1 MSSTIGRNRFAGLV
15 SGLDTESLVKAMTA
29 NTKNRINS
37 QKQKLQSLTWKQE
50 SYRDVISKI
59 SDFKSKYLDILSST
73 SIKANAVM
81 NSYKATSS
89 NEKVVTA
96 TATSGAANAKYTIR
110 QAQAAKGA
118 SVSSNGSISTGEVK
132 LDFSNAVSGRTY
144 NVEMTLDGVTK
155 TVTFKAGTNTEVSK
169 ENFLNATNAVFAEVK
184 GSGKQF
190 EFTEG
195 TSSLKFNGNDD
206 VFHTFSVGYNGEAV
220 GLKNT
225 TSNQI
230 YSNVSIGSVGF
241 KQALE
246 ETADGKYAFN
256 INGVDFEFEKDTT
269 ISNIVSTVNNSK
281 AGVKL
286 SFSNVSQGFTLESTT
301 TGDASE
307 INMYQK
313 KGNLLNAMFNI
324 DSGSLN
330 PTNADT
336 ATLTYVG
343 NAEASGRL
351 SSTITDKFEEE
362 FTGADGTFTVNV
374 KVTDGDGN
382 ERNVTLD
389 IGKHL
394 KNYTAGAD
402 EGGYT
407 DAVVEV
413 AINEAFFD
421 AYGSI
426 NGSGTD
432 EGIFK
437 YSNGTL
443 TINSPD
449 RTIEFDNGFTKGDN
463 ALTNAKE
470 INASPA
476 YIPANGVKTMTF
488 ERNGE
493 TVVVEGK
500 NGADINLQDLI
511 EAKIISLPSDGNV
524 IAAGNI
530 TATDDAAKDFLNKVF
545 GKESLVGAN
554 DGDVMTARGSN
565 SILEVSTDGV
575 TFTKYSSATNLF
587 TFDGTTI
594 NLTNAKDFVA
604 ETEDDYITVETAKDN
619 SGIKEVITSF
629 VNDYNTLIEELY
641 KITST
646 SRPKSSG
653 SYYDP
658 LTEEQEE
665 EMSDKEIEKWNE
677 NAKEGLLYRDTNVL
691 KFLSEIRSTMLTR
704 VNGFG
709 LNDLG
714 IGGKSWLVDGK
725 ISLDQMNGQLTID
738 ESKLDSMLEAYGDQV
753 VDLFTGKDGLAAKL
767 ENVIDKAVS
776 TSKTSTKGY
785 GYLSQLAGV
794 AGTRTEKDNQ
804 IYKQME
810 YINKIIENLNTKYE
824 NQQERYWKQYSR
836 LETMMAKMQTTMS
849 YFEQ

>member
-59 SDFKSKYLDILSST
+59 SGFKDKYLDILSDT
-73 SIKANAVM
+73 SIKANKVLKKY
-81 NSYKATSS
+81 SATSS
-89 NEKVVTA
+89 NEKVITA
-96 TATSGAANAKYTIR
+96 SASAGATPTKYTVR
-110 QAQAAKGA
+110 EAHAAKGA
-118 SVSSNGSISTGEVK
+118 SISSSGSISTGEVK
-132 LDFSNAVSGRTY
+132 LDFSNAVSGRSYT
-144 NVEMTLDGVTK
+144 VEMELDGTKK
-155 TVTFKAGTNTEVSK
+155 TVTFKAGSNVEATK
-169 ENFLNATNAVFAEVK
+169 KNFLAATNAEFAEAK
-184 GSGKQF
+184 GSDKQF

-195 TSSLKFNGNDD
+195 TSNLKFNGNDD
-206 VFHTFSVGYNGEAV
+206 VFHTFSVGYNKQGV
-220 GLKNT
+220 GLANT
-225 TSNQI
+225 TSNKI
-230 YSNVSIGSVGF
+230 YTNTAINSVGF
-241 KQALE
+241 KQALQ
-246 ETADGKYAFN
+246 ETDDGKYAFN

-269 ISNIVSTVNNSK
+269 ISNIVNTVNNSK

-286 SFSNVSQGFTLESTT
+286 SFSNVSQSFTLESSA
-301 TGDASE
+301 TGDAAE
-307 INMYQK
+307 INMYQT
-313 KGNLLNAMFNI
+313 KGNLLNAMLNI
-324 DSGSLN
+324 DSSKLQ
-330 PTNADT
+330 PTQADT
-336 ATLTYVG
+336 AALTYVG
-343 NAEASGRL
+343 NVEASGKL
-351 SSTITDKFEEE
+351 SSVVTDKFEEE
-362 FTGADGTFTVNV
+362 FKGADGTFTVNV
-374 KVTDGDGN
+374 KVTDDDGN
-382 ERNVTLD
+382 ARNITLD

-394 KNYTAGAD
+394 KNYVAGAD

-407 DAVVEV
+407 DAVVEI

-443 TINSPD
+443 TIDSPD

-463 ALTNAKE
+463 ALTNAKT

-476 YIPANGVKTMTF
+476 YIPVKGAKAMTF
-488 ERNGE
+488 ERDGE
-493 TVVVEGK
+493 EVFVTGK
-500 NGADINLQDLI
+500 DGADINLQDLI
-511 EAKIISLPSDGNV
+511 AANIISLPSDGNV

-530 TATDDAAKDFLNKVF
+530 TATDDAAKNFLNKVF
-545 GKESLVGAN
+545 GKESVIGAK

-565 SILEVSTDGV
+565 SILEVSTDGE

-619 SGIKEVITSF
+619 SGIKDVIKSF
-629 VNDYNTLIEELY
+629 VNDYNQLLEDLY
-641 KITST
+641 KMTST
-646 SRPKSSG
+646 SRPKSNG

-677 NAKEGLLYRDTNVL
+677 NAKQGLLYRDTTVQR
-691 KFLSEIRSTMLTR
+691 FLSELRGSMLTR

-714 IGGKSWLVDGK
+714 ISTKSFEDNGKLS
-725 ISLDQMNGQLTID
+725 ID

-753 VDLFTGKDGLAAKL
+753 ADLFTGENGLASKL
-767 ENVIDKAVS
+767 ENVVDKAI
-776 TSKTSTKGY
+776 STKTKKY
-785 GYLSQLAGV
+785 GYLSQMAGI
-794 AGTRTEKDNQ
+794 AGTKTEKDNQ

-810 YINKIIENLNTKYE
+810 YINKLIDRLNTKYE
-824 NQQERYWKQYSR
+824 NEQERYWKKYSR
-836 LETMMAKMQTTMS
+836 LETMMSKMQSTMS
-849 YFEQ
+849 YFEQGW

>member
-1 MSSTIGRNRFAGLV
+1 MSSTIGRNRFSGLV

-59 SDFKSKYLDILSST
+59 SDFKDKYLDILSST
-73 SIKANAVM
+73 SIKANAVLKKY
-81 NSYKATSS
+81 SATSS

-96 TATSGAANAKYTIR
+96 TAAAGATAAKYTVR
-110 QAQAAKGA
+110 EAHAAKSA
-118 SVSSNGSISTGEVK
+118 SVSSTGSISTGEVM
-132 LDFSNAVSGRTY
+132 LDFSHAVSGRSYT
-144 NVEMTLDGVTK
+144 VEMELDGIK
-155 TVTFKAGTNTEVSK
+155 KNVTFKAGTNIERSK
-169 ENFLNATNAVFAEVK
+169 ENFLNAANAVFAEVK
-184 GSGKQF
+184 GSDKQF
-190 EFTEG
+190 EFTAG

-206 VFHTFSVGYNGEAV
+206 IFHTFSVGYNSEGV

-225 TSNQI
+225 TSNKI
-230 YSNVSIGSVGF
+230 YTSTAIDKVGF
-241 KQALE
+241 KQALQK
-246 ETADGKYAFN
+246 TDDGKYSFN

-286 SFSNVSQGFTLESTT
+286 SFSNVSQSFKLESTA
-301 TGDASE
+301 TGDAAE
-307 INMYQK
+307 INMYQT

-324 DSGSLN
+324 DSSKLQ
-330 PTNADT
+330 PTQADT
-336 ATLTYVG
+336 ASLTYVG
-343 NAEASGRL
+343 NVEASGKL
-351 SSTITDKFEEE
+351 SSVVTDKFEEE
-362 FTGADGTFTVNV
+362 FKGAEGTFTVNA
-374 KVTDGDGN
+374 KVTDEDGN
-382 ERNVTLD
+382 VKNITLD

-413 AINEAFFD
+413 AINEAFYD

-426 NGSGTD
+426 NGSGMD

-443 TINSPD
+443 TIDSPD
-449 RTIEFDNGFTKGDN
+449 RTIEFDNGFTKGDK

-470 INASPA
+470 INATPA
-476 YIPANGVKTMTF
+476 YIPVKGAKTMTF
-488 ERNGE
+488 ERDGE
-493 TVVVEGK
+493 EVVVEGK

-530 TATDDAAKDFLNKVF
+530 TATDDAAKNFLNKVF
-545 GKESLVGAN
+545 GKESVIGAK
-554 DGDVMTARGSN
+554 DGDVITAKGSN
-565 SILEVSTDGV
+565 SILEVSTDGEN
-575 TFTKYSSATNLF
+575 FTKYSSATNLF

-619 SGIKEVITSF
+619 SGIKEVITNF
-629 VNDYNTLIEELY
+629 VNDYNQLLEDLY

-646 SRPKSSG
+646 SRPKSNG

-677 NAKEGLLYRDTNVL
+677 NAKQGLLYRDTTVQR
-691 KFLSEIRSTMLTR
+691 FLSEIRGAMLTR
-704 VNGFG
+704 VDGMG
-709 LNDLG
+709 LTDLG

-725 ISLDQMNGQLTID
+725 ISLDQMNGMLSID
-738 ESKLDSMLEAYGDQV
+738 ESKLDSMLEAYGDQIAE
-753 VDLFTGKDGLAAKL
+753 LFTGKDGLAAKL
-767 ENVIDKAVS
+767 ENVVDKAI
-776 TSKTSTKGY
+776 STKTKKY
-785 GYLSQLAGV
+785 GYLSQMAGI
-794 AGTRTEKDNQ
+794 AGTKTEKDNQ

-810 YINKIIENLNTKYE
+810 YINKLIDRLNTKYE
-824 NQQERYWKQYSR
+824 NEQERYWKQYSR
-836 LETMMAKMQTTMS
+836 LETMMSKMQTTMS
-849 YFEQ
+849 YFEQG

>member
-29 NTKNRINS
+29 NTKNRINT

-59 SDFKSKYLDILSST
+59 SSFKDKYLDILSST
-73 SIKANAVM
+73 SIKANAVLKKY
-81 NSYKATSS
+81 SATSS
-89 NEKVVTA
+89 NDKVITA
-96 TATSGAANAKYTIR
+96 TAAAGATPAKYTVKE
-110 QAQAAKGA
+110 AHAAKSA
-118 SVSSNGSISTGEVK
+118 SISSTGSISTGEVR
-132 LDFSNAVSGRTY
+132 LDFSSAVSGRSYT
-144 NVEMTLDGVTK
+144 VKMELDGVNK
-155 TVTFKAGTNTEVSK
+155 DVTFKAGKNIEATK
-169 ENFLNATNAVFAEVK
+169 QNFLAAANAVFAEVK
-184 GSGKQF
+184 GSDKQF

-195 TSSLKFNGNDD
+195 TSNLKFNGNDD
-206 VFHTFSVGYNGEAV
+206 IFHTFSVGYNSEGV

-230 YSNVSIGSVGF
+230 YTSTAIDKVGF
-241 KQALE
+241 KQALQK
-246 ETADGKYAFN
+246 TDDGKYAFN

-269 ISNIVSTVNNSK
+269 ISNIVSTVNNST

-286 SFSNVSQGFTLESTT
+286 SFSNVSQSFTLESKA
-301 TGDASE
+301 TGDAAE

-343 NAEASGRL
+343 NVEASGSL
-351 SSTITDKFEEE
+351 SSVVTSKFEEE
-362 FTGADGTFTVNV
+362 FKGADGTFTVDV
-374 KVTDGDGN
+374 KVTDDDGN
-382 ERNVTLD
+382 TKTVTLD

-413 AINEAFFD
+413 VINEAFFD

-426 NGSGTD
+426 NGTGFD

-437 YSNGTL
+437 YSNGIL
-443 TINSPD
+443 TIDSPD
-449 RTIEFDNGFTKGDN
+449 RTIEFDNGFTKGN
-463 ALTNAKE
+463 SALTNAKTL
-470 INASPA
+470 NASPA
-476 YIPANGVKTMTF
+476 YIPSNGVKTMTF
-488 ERNGE
+488 ERDGE
-493 TVVVEGK
+493 TIVVEGK
-500 NGADINLQDLI
+500 DGADINLQDLI

-524 IAAGNI
+524 IAGGNI
-530 TATDDAAKDFLNKVF
+530 TATDDAAKDFFNKVF
-545 GKESLVGAN
+545 GKESVIGAK

-565 SILEVSTDGV
+565 SILEVSTDGKN
-575 TFTKYSSATNLF
+575 FTKYSSATNLF

-619 SGIKEVITSF
+619 SGIKEVITNF

-677 NAKEGLLYRDTNVL
+677 NAKEGLLYRDNNVL
-691 KFLSEIRSTMLTR
+691 KFLSEIRGAMLTR
-704 VNGFG
+704 VDGMG
-709 LNDLG
+709 LTDLG

-753 VDLFTGKDGLAAKL
+753 AELFTGTDGLAAKL
-767 ENVIDKAVS
+767 ENVVDKAI
-776 TSKTSTKGY
+776 STKTKKY
-785 GYLSQLAGV
+785 GYLSQLAGIE
-794 AGTRTEKDNQ
+794 GTKTEKDNQ

-810 YINKIIENLNTKYE
+810 YINNIIERLNTKYE
-824 NQQERYWKQYSR
+824 NEQERYWKQYSR
-836 LETMMAKMQTTMS
+836 LETMMSKMQTTMS

>member
-1 MSSTIGRNRFAGLV
+1 MRFMSSTIGRNRFSGLV

-29 NTKNRINS
+29 NTKNRINT

-59 SDFKSKYLDILSST
+59 SDFKDKYLDILSST
-73 SIKANAVM
+73 SIKANAVLKKY
-81 NSYKATSS
+81 SATSS

-96 TATSGAANAKYTIR
+96 SASAGATPAKYTIKE
-110 QAQAAKGA
+110 AHAAKSA
-118 SVSSNGSISTGEVK
+118 SISSTGSISTGEVK
-132 LDFSNAVSGRTY
+132 LDFSNAVSGRSYTI
-144 NVEMTLDGVTK
+144 EMTLDGVSK
-155 TVTFKAGTNTEVSK
+155 DVTFKAGTNVEESK
-169 ENFLNATNAVFAEVK
+169 KNFLAATNAVFAEVK
-184 GSGKQF
+184 GSDKQF

-195 TSSLKFNGNDD
+195 TSNLKFNGNDD
-206 VFHTFSVGYNGEAV
+206 IFHTFSVGYNQQGV

-225 TSNQI
+225 TSNKI
-230 YSNVSIGSVGF
+230 YTSTSIDKVGF
-241 KQALE
+241 KQALQ
-246 ETADGKYAFN
+246 ETDDGKYSFN

-269 ISNIVSTVNNSK
+269 ISNIVNTVNNSK

-286 SFSNVSQGFTLESTT
+286 SFSNISQSFTLESTT
-301 TGDASE
+301 TGDAAE
-307 INMYQK
+307 INMYQT

-324 DSGSLN
+324 DGGSLN

-343 NAEASGRL
+343 NVEASGKL
-351 SSTITDKFEEE
+351 SSTVTDKFEEE
-362 FTGADGTFTVNV
+362 FKGEDGTFTVNV
-374 KVTDGDGN
+374 KVTDDNGN
-382 ERNVTLD
+382 ERTVALD

-413 AINEAFFD
+413 AINEAFYD

-426 NGSGTD
+426 NGSGMD

-443 TINSPD
+443 TIDSPD

-463 ALTNAKE
+463 ALTNAKT

-476 YIPANGVKTMTF
+476 YIPAKGVKTMTF

-493 TVVVEGK
+493 EVVVEGK
-500 NGADINLQDLI
+500 DGADINLQDLI

-530 TATDDAAKDFLNKVF
+530 TATDDAAKNFLNKVF
-545 GKESLVGAN
+545 GKESVIGAK
-554 DGDVMTARGSN
+554 DGDVMTAKGSN
-565 SILEVSTDGV
+565 SIIEVSNDGV

-604 ETEDDYITVETAKDN
+604 DTEDDYITVETAKDN
-619 SGIKEVITSF
+619 SGIKDVIKSF
-629 VNDYNTLIEELY
+629 VNDYNKLLEDLY

-677 NAKEGLLYRDTNVL
+677 NAKQGLLYRDTTVQR
-691 KFLSEIRSTMLTR
+691 FLSDIRGAMLTR
-704 VNGFG
+704 VNGMG

-714 IGGKSWLVDGK
+714 ISTKSFEDNGK
-725 ISLDQMNGQLTID
+725 LTID

-753 VDLFTGKDGLAAKL
+753 ADLFTGENGLAAKL
-767 ENVIDKAVS
+767 ENVVDKAI
-776 TSKTSTKGY
+776 STKTKKY
-785 GYLSQLAGV
+785 GYLSQMAGI
-794 AGTRTEKDNQ
+794 AGTKTEKDNQ

-810 YINKIIENLNTKYE
+810 YINKLIDRLNTKYE
-824 NQQERYWKQYSR
+824 NEQERYWKQYSR
-836 LETMMAKMQTTMS
+836 LETMMSKAQSTMS

>member
-59 SDFKSKYLDILSST
+59 SSFKDKYLDILSST
-73 SIKANAVM
+73 SIKANAVLKKY
-81 NSYKATSS
+81 SATSS

-96 TATSGAANAKYTIR
+96 TAASGATPAKYTVKE
-110 QAQAAKGA
+110 AHAAKSA
-118 SVSSNGSISTGEVK
+118 SISSTGSISTGEVK
-132 LDFSNAVSGRTY
+132 LDFSNAVSGRSYT
-144 NVEMTLDGVTK
+144 VAMELDGVK
-155 TVTFKAGTNTEVSK
+155 KDVTFKAGTNVEQSK
-169 ENFLNATNAVFAEVK
+169 QNFLAAANAVFAEVK

-190 EFTEG
+190 EFTDG
-195 TSSLKFNGNDD
+195 TSNLKFNGNDGI
-206 VFHTFSVGYNGEAV
+206 FHTFSVGYNSAGV
-220 GLKNT
+220 GLTNT

-230 YSNVSIGSVGF
+230 YTSTAIDKVGF
-241 KQALE
+241 KQALQ
-246 ETADGKYAFN
+246 ETDDGKYAFN

-286 SFSNVSQGFTLESTT
+286 SFSNVSQGFTLESTS
-301 TGDASE
+301 TGDAAE
-307 INMYQK
+307 INMYQT
-313 KGNLLNAMFNI
+313 KGNLLNAMFNL
-324 DSGSLN
+324 DSDKLK
-330 PTNADT
+330 PTSADT
-336 ATLTYVG
+336 ASLTYIG
-343 NAEASGRL
+343 NVEASGRL
-351 SSTITDKFEEE
+351 SSVVTSKFEEE
-362 FTGADGTFTVNV
+362 FTGADGTFTVGV
-374 KVTDGDGN
+374 KVTDEDGN
-382 ERNVTLD
+382 SRTVTLD

-413 AINEAFFD
+413 AINEAFYS

-426 NGSGTD
+426 NGTGAD

-437 YSNGTL
+437 YENGVL
-443 TINSPD
+443 TIDSPD
-449 RTIEFDNGFTKGDN
+449 RTIEFDNGFTTGDK

-470 INASPA
+470 IPATPA
-476 YIPANGVKTMTF
+476 YIPVKDANVMTF
-488 ERNGE
+488 EDENGE
-493 TVVVEGK
+493 EIIVSS
-500 NGADINLQDLI
+500 AIDLNLQDLI
-511 EAKIISLPSDGNV
+511 DAKIISLPADGMV
-524 IAAGNI
+524 LAAGNF
-530 TATDDAAKDFLNKVF
+530 TAKDDAAKAFFNKLF
-545 GKESLVGAN
+545 GKETVSGAANN
-554 DGDVMTARGSN
+554 DIMTARGSN
-565 SILEVSTDGV
+565 SVIEVSTDGEN
-575 TFTKYSSATNLF
+575 FTKYSSATNLF

-604 ETEDDYITVETAKDN
+604 ESEDDYITVETAKDN
-619 SGIKEVITSF
+619 SGIKEVITNF

-677 NAKEGLLYRDTNVL
+677 NAKEGLLYHDSNVL
-691 KFLSEIRSTMLTR
+691 KFLSEIRGAMLTR
-704 VNGFG
+704 VDGMG

-714 IGGKSWLVDGK
+714 ISGKTWLVDGK
-725 ISLDQMNGQLTID
+725 ISLDQMNGQLAID
-738 ESKLDSMLEAYGDQV
+738 ESKLDSMLEAYGDQIAN
-753 VDLFTGKDGLAAKL
+753 LFTGKDGLAAKL
-767 ENVIDKAVS
+767 ENVVDKAIS
-776 TSKTSTKGY
+776 TSKASTKGY
-785 GYLSQLAGV
+785 GYLSQMAGV
-794 AGTRTEKDNQ
+794 EGTRTEKDNM

-810 YINKIIENLNTKYE
+810 YINKVIERLNTKYE
-824 NQQERYWKQYSR
+824 NEQERYWSKYTR
-836 LETMMAKMQTTMS
+836 LETMMSKMQSTMS